1 MKIDTFKLTEFF
13 IIFILI
19 PILFLVDLILLPFI
33 VPVLWVVSL
42 YALFYVKKYHPSKLF
57 KPFNIYELYVVLLR
71 FVVVGSFIVWFTYT
85 FYEKQLFN
93 FVNDHTL
100 TYLLI
105 IVLYPILSVMPQELI
120 FRKFFFERYDFKI
133 KKKKMIFLNALI
145 FGWVHIIFQNY
156 VAVIFSAVG
165 GYLFAKTYLKTK
177 SFSLVCIEH
186 SLYGNLM
193 FTIGL
198 GEFFYHGGAMN

>member
-57 KPFNIYELYVVLLR
+57 KAFNIYDLYVVLLR

-93 FVNDHTL
+93 FISDHTF

-105 IVLYPILSVMPQELI
+105 IVLYPLLSVMPQELI

>member
-13 IIFILI
+13 IIFIFI

-33 VPVLWVVSL
+33 VPVLWIVSL

-57 KPFNIYELYVVLLR
+57 KAFNIYELYMIVLR
-71 FVVVGSFIVWFTYT
+71 FIVIATGIFLFTYI
-85 FYEKQLFN
+85 FYEKQMFN
-93 FVNDHTL
+93 FVVDHML
-100 TYLLI
+100 TYFII
-105 IVLYPILSVMPQELI
+105 IVLYPLLSVIPQELI

-133 KKKKMIFLNALI
+133 KKKKRIFLNAVI

-156 VAVIFSAVG
+156 VAVLFSAVG
-165 GYLFAKTYLKTK
+165 GYLFARTYLKTK